1 MSDSAVTGASEPTPG
16 VEVPVRGGISG
27 TVVRVRLGVVLGF
40 VALIVAFALLAVVI
54 SGEHLWW
61 GVPLAVVALAVSG
74 YAAFSGYLRR
84 DPLRP
89 VHRGQHGQRGRRR
102 VHLSKIAWTAG
113 IVSEI
118 ALLLTVALCVA
129 LIVRAVG

>member
-54 SGEHLWW
+54 SGKHLWW

-74 YAAFSGYLRR
+74 YAAFLGIYGVIRYGLFTEGNTGSDPRPSGGPAPY
-84 DPLRP
+84 
-89 VHRGQHGQRGRRR
+89 
-102 VHLSKIAWTAG
+102 
-113 IVSEI
+113 
-118 ALLLTVALCVA
+118 
-129 LIVRAVG
+129 